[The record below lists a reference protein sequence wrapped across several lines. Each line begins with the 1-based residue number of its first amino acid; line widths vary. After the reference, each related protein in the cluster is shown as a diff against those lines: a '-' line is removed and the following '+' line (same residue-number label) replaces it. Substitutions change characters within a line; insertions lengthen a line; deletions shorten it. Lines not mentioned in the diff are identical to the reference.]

1 MSALTELFPGNMR
14 GHLQH
19 WAVVLILLVSIDKG
33 DISKL
38 QQGVL
43 AGFLDRLGWYAE
55 FNQSLVEL
63 VSRKGF
69 TPAPGPKGIDP
80 GKLDTWPPV

>member
-1 MSALTELFPGNMR
+1 MR

-19 WAVVLILLVSIDKG
+19 WAIVLILLVSIDKG

-38 QQGVL
+38 PQGVL
-43 AGFLDRLGWYAE
+43 AGFLDRLGWNAK

-63 VSRKGF
+63 LRG
-69 TPAPGPKGIDP
+69 
-80 GKLDTWPPV
+80 

>member
-1 MSALTELFPGNMR
+1 M
-14 GHLQH
+14 QY
-19 WAVVLILLVSIDKG
+19 WAVVLVLLVTVYKRYIP
-33 DISKL
+33 KL
-38 QQGVL
+38 QQGVP
-43 AGFLDRLGWYAE
+43 AGFLDRLGRYAE
-55 FNQSLVEL
+55 LNQSLVEL